1 MRLVF
6 FGSGAFGL
14 PTLQFL
20 CAQRD
25 RFEIALVVSQP
36 DKPAG
41 RKQRPTPTPV
51 AQWAHE
57 RGLACIKPA
66 RVNEPD
72 VVERVRSAD
81 AQAFVVIAFGQ
92 KIGPALLQG
101 VFAINLHGSILPA
114 YRGAA
119 PIQRAMMDG
128 AASTGVSVI
137 TLAQRMDAGDIL
149 ATESTPIG
157 SDETGGEL
165 HDRLALLGP
174 AVVERVLEQ
183 FREGTFSPRAQEES
197 LATMAPKLTKEEG
210 TCRFDLPAQSVR
222 ARIHGLNPWP
232 GCGVLLD
239 GEPVRLL
246 RVRDWPREPHGSAP
260 GTILDN
266 LHVACATGALEILEL
281 QPPNGRA
288 MTLAA
293 YRNGRAFEAGMQ
305 FTPRAGGA

>member
-1 MRLVF
+1 MRLVY

-25 RFEIALVVSQP
+25 RFEITLVVSQP

-41 RKQRPTPTPV
+41 RKRQLTPTPV

-57 RGLACIKPA
+57 QGLACIKPA
-66 RVNEPD
+66 RVNEPE

-92 KIGPALLQG
+92 KIGPALLEG

-128 AASTGVSVI
+128 CATTGVSVI

-157 SDETGGEL
+157 SNETAGEL

-174 AVVERVLEQ
+174 GVVARVLEQ
-183 FREGTFSPRAQEES
+183 FRAGTLEPQPQDERN
-197 LATMAPKLTKEEG
+197 ATSAPKLAKREG
-210 TCRFDLPAQSVR
+210 TTDFALPAERVR
-222 ARIHGLNPWP
+222 AWIHGLNPWP
-232 GCGVLLD
+232 GCTVNLD
-239 GEPVRLL
+239 GDEVRLI
-246 RVRDWPREPHGSAP
+246 RVRDWPDESHDAAP
-260 GTILDN
+260 GTVLN
-266 LHVACATGALEILEL
+266 SLHIACASGAVEVLEL
-281 QPPNGRA
+281 QPLGGRVMA
-288 MTLAA
+288 LDA
-293 YRNGRAFEAGMQ
+293 YRRGRAFEARMQ
-305 FTPRAGGA
+305 FTPRAGEA